1 LSREEE
7 IEVSGQSISNF
18 KTQLKELIYSL
29 FSIAPSRNSISRLIM
44 LLPLDEKIANQMYP
58 ELADRHMM
66 EYLRLAIGLKRFDSN
81 IEMGWDT
88 LAVYIRD
95 FIGNLFEVL
104 KRTEVRAA
112 LTALLG
118 DSVPNLEEEWI
129 TFRIKSVINDRQV
142 GKSAKDVIKTLL
154 EVEPYEYRSFE
165 ELISTTSIE
174 ESELRKALSLMEAF
188 KLIDRKDG
196 SKYRLKPEIKK
207 YEELVKELVEG

>member
-1 LSREEE
+1 MSREEE

-142 GKSAKDVIKTLL
+142 GKSAKNVIKTLL
-154 EVEPYEYRSFE
+154 EVKSYEYRSFE
-165 ELISTTSIE
+165 ELMSITSIE
-174 ESELRKALSLMEAF
+174 ENELRKTLSLMEAF
-188 KLIDRKDG
+188 KLIDKKDG

>member
-1 LSREEE
+1 M
-7 IEVSGQSISNF
+7 SGQSISNF

-95 FIGNLFEVL
+95 FIGNFAWVFVYCAFYPLL
-104 KRTEVRAA
+104 ACNGNRLSYRA
-112 LTALLG
+112 LR
-118 DSVPNLEEEWI
+118 SVCETSCLQGR
-129 TFRIKSVINDRQV
+129 FDCSSRIAQTQNWYGVVFSGFFGRHKS
-142 GKSAKDVIKTLL
+142 
-154 EVEPYEYRSFE
+154 
-165 ELISTTSIE
+165 
-174 ESELRKALSLMEAF
+174 
-188 KLIDRKDG
+188 
-196 SKYRLKPEIKK
+196 
-207 YEELVKELVEG
+207 